1 MTRGIHPGMS
11 VVLTIALAAA
21 CTAALAQYPNSD
33 PRSPMYYEHQRQER
47 EKQEEKDKEDRAR
60 SERQSA
66 QDAENYRQ
74 FMANQHKLQ
83 ERLSGEVERDRALF
97 LKTPPIPPQK
107 NALLG
112 QWRLDRARKKPANA
126 FAEINAAISQPACE
140 MVFGDGIW
148 DFRPKALYGIDVG
161 FGETKL
167 TDVDYRGNEGII
179 GVIPKAG
186 KLFVFKILGA
196 DRVQE
201 LTSTRIGADPCN
213 FVRVGASTQA
223 ANASAAGTRAASAS
237 SSNAPPA
244 AAAPGVAP
252 PAKVAAAGSAGAVVD
267 GAAFRCRDGSLLHVT
282 WCQGTSADA
291 MCTLTEL
298 QKRGTGTPTARSAIA
313 ARVQGCEAGGIRYG
327 ADDKPV
333 FVR

>member
-1 MTRGIHPGMS
+1 MTKTWCAGLA
-11 VVLTIALAAA
+11 VLM
-21 CTAALAQYPNSD
+21 CSAALAQYSNSD
-33 PRSPMYYEHQRQER
+33 PRNSNAEYQRRQNEL
-47 EKQEEKDKEDRAR
+47 QQQEKDKEGRER

-83 ERLSGEVERDRALF
+83 EKLSGDVERDRALF

-112 QWRLDRARKKPANA
+112 QWRLDRSKKKPANA
-126 FAEINAAISQPACE
+126 IAEINAAISQPACE

-148 DFRPKALYGIDVG
+148 DFRPKALYGIDAG
-161 FGETKL
+161 IGESKL
-167 TDVDYRGNEGII
+167 TDVDYRGNEGVI
-179 GVIPKAG
+179 GVIPKSG
-186 KLFVFKILGA
+186 KLFVFKIVGP

-213 FVRVGASTQA
+213 FVRVGASAQA
-223 ANASAAGTRAASAS
+223 ANASAAGTRAANAS

-244 AAAPGVAP
+244 AAAPGMAS
-252 PAKVAAAGSAGAVVD
+252 PAKIAAAGSAGAIVD
-267 GAAFRCRDGSLLHVT
+267 GAAFRCRDGSLLHVSM
-282 WCQGTSADA
+282 CQGTSADA
-291 MCTLTEL
+291 MCNLTEL
-298 QKRGTGTPTARSAIA
+298 HKPGLQIGTPTARSAIA